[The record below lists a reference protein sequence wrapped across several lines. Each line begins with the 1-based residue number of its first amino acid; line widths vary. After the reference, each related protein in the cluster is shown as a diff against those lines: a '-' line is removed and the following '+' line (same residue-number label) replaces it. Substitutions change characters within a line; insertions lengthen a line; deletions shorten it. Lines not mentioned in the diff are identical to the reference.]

1 MILLQKYSLSKELYT
16 KKMFRYY
23 PASLIHVVVTY
34 FTQQKYGIR
43 LKSAFVRQKNR
54 Y

>member
-23 PASLIHVVVTY
+23 PASLIHMLLLHT
-34 FTQQKYGIR
+34 
-43 LKSAFVRQKNR
+43 LHNKNME
-54 Y
+54 